1 MERPREDQ
9 EHPGN
14 LVGIMELDPLFQ
26 FFSEA
31 GWGDPDRSD
40 PTRET
45 GVLEFF
51 GGEGLDA
58 FGVNHLRDCGDE
70 ERYVVSSSAFNDLL
84 GGRDHLLKR
93 GHSPYHPP

>member
-58 FGVNHLRDCGDE
+58 FGVNHLRKSRRRGSLCGFIISLQ
-70 ERYVVSSSAFNDLL
+70 RSSWWTE
-84 GGRDHLLKR
+84 
-93 GHSPYHPP
+93 PPA